1 MQSRNGDPSGDKPW
15 TRVHHWHH
23 PVFSASQRVP
33 GKETAGR
40 GGSFALQFLSSSS
53 FPWTRLHNSRIL
65 MSYVL
70 GRRRSTSLFPSS
82 VWYLTG
88 SLCCVILMSTHQ
100 SELFWLRFS
109 YFGVTCLHVVKR
121 TPAPWLWWR
130 VPGGLFFLLGSTSAE
145 EPWNIP
151 RDGCFL
157 YLCPHVHLSW
167 CFLIFFL
174 LQRKSAAPSLSLEAV
189 LCRPLR
195 RCTRDP
201 VVGQLQCCSLRVE
214 TVLSFTLGQKVS
226 LDFCTKTCED
236 WLRYV
241 DLAPLQSGLL
251 KEQKS

>member
-88 SLCCVILMSTHQ
+88 SLCCVILMFTHR
-100 SELFWLRFS
+100 SLS
-109 YFGVTCLHVVKR
+109 SSN
-121 TPAPWLWWR
+121 
-130 VPGGLFFLLGSTSAE
+130 LGSVILGSRVSTLWKEPLPHDSGEGSLEVYSFYLEALLQKSHEIYQEMDVFCTSAHM
-145 EPWNIP
+145 
-151 RDGCFL
+151 
-157 YLCPHVHLSW
+157 Y
-167 CFLIFFL
+167 
-174 LQRKSAAPSLSLEAV
+174 
-189 LCRPLR
+189 
-195 RCTRDP
+195 T
-201 VVGQLQCCSLRVE
+201 
-214 TVLSFTLGQKVS
+214 
-226 LDFCTKTCED
+226 
-236 WLRYV
+236 
-241 DLAPLQSGLL
+241 
-251 KEQKS
+251 